1 LQTKAAELPSLEHW
15 LNTSGSS
22 IDIGSDV
29 PHEHSA
35 VARLIA
41 LEEDKAEML
50 SLFQQ
55 IYDSLAEGA
64 NEFQAKSLAYAALRR
79 YGAK

>member
-1 LQTKAAELPSLEHW
+1 M
-15 LNTSGSS
+15 
-22 IDIGSDV
+22 

-35 VARLIA
+35 FARLIA

-50 SLFQQ
+50 TLFQQ
-55 IYDSLAEGA
+55 IYDSLAEGT